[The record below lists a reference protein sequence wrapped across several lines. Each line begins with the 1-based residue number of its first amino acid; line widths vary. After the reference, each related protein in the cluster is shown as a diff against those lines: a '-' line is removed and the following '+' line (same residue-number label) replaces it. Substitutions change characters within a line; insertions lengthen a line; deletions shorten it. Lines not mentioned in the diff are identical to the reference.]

1 MFDPDN
7 PKLQDKGRGNSIH
20 FERAY
25 WLAMEQVEAPA
36 ESVNAYCC
44 CLLYDSLEVGLPVK
58 QLRFLA

>member
-36 ESVNAYCC
+36 ESVNAYCRC
-44 CLLYDSLEVGLPVK
+44 FMTLS
-58 QLRFLA
+58 R